1 MPRPALIL
9 AGHGVGD
16 SLQLTVESQRAI
28 ARASRLFVVSPP
40 PAVERFLRGQR
51 LKPID
56 LASVCRPG
64 SYAEWYLDMAG
75 TVLREVEL
83 NPPVALLVPGNP
95 LLSNALVRFLV
106 AKAKELRIQTS
117 VLPAVSP
124 IDTLIC
130 QVGLDVGTYGLQVFD
145 ARRLCERRLP
155 ISPAVPLLLLQVG
168 GLAAGETPG
177 AEAAGNFGP
186 LAGYLARYYP
196 PEHPI
201 VHLANDAA
209 SPAAAAR
216 LAAFPQLAAQFGPAS
231 TLFVDRLRQG
241 ASQTRGE

>member
-16 SLQLTVESQRAI
+16 RLQLTVESQHAI

-40 PAVERFLRGQR
+40 PAVERFLRAQR

-56 LASVCRPG
+56 LASVCPRG
-64 SYAEWYLDMAG
+64 SYADWYLDMAA
-75 TVLREVEL
+75 TVLHEVEL

-95 LLSNALVRFLV
+95 LLSNALARFLV
-106 AKAKELRIQTS
+106 AKAKERQIQTS

-130 QVGLDVGTYGLQVFD
+130 QVGLDVGTHGLQVFD
-145 ARRLCERRLP
+145 ARRICERHLP
-155 ISPAVPLLLLQVG
+155 ISPGVPLLILQVG
-168 GLAAGETPG
+168 GLSPGDSPG
-177 AEAAGNFGP
+177 ARAGSNFAP
-186 LAGYLARYYP
+186 LADYLARYYP

-209 SPAAAAR
+209 TPAAAAR
-216 LAAFPQLAAQFGPAS
+216 LAAFTQLAAQFGPAS

-241 ASQTRGE
+241 SPGQGE